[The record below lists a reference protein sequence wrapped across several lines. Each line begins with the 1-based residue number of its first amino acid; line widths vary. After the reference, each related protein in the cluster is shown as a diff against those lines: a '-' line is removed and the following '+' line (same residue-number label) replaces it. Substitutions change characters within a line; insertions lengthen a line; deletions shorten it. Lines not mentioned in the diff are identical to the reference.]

1 MCLHIAKVNNP
12 MGQKIWFS
20 VDTTGDRLLKT
31 IFFFLQLYFGMVG
44 LFGLSVP

>member
-20 VDTTGDRLLKT
+20 ADTTGDGLLKT
-31 IFFFLQLYFGMVG
+31 IIFLQVYFGMVG